1 MQRVLCV
8 LSLLALCAFVVAG
21 SGCAAGG
28 GGGGGGGGTNTN
40 DNNVNDN
47 NVNDN
52 NVNDN
57 NVNDNNVNDNN
68 VNDNNVN
75 DNNVNDNNV
84 NDNEAPALVK
94 TQIVLGNTSDA
105 LRRIEAGDDLVV
117 FASPDSIQFI
127 VPTEYED
134 TITEGTAIP
143 GGGTL
148 YETRTWKVAGKK
160 VALTTGAGGVAI
172 YDTVAGG
179 NPVEVSGVRLAPLPA
194 EPYEAGHM
202 ASAGS
207 YFGVICDPNEVS
219 DGNPVKVID
228 VSGDTPAVISFPTPA
243 TADQTDTPEQ
253 IVVDDNPARVAVVWY
268 NYIYVWDITAPEN
281 PPLEFLFNF
290 GDLGDLD
297 RSVQISFDDDFILLR
312 GDRLE
317 GVVGLLNIAEGTVPE
332 LGNKAPNS
340 PNEEVALANGSF
352 GYFAAE
358 EDVDQIFTGG
368 YVVRTTIGTTDDP
381 AALVA
386 PNRLDEPIDVESD
399 DCITTPGKYG
409 YGSSI
414 AITPDGAR
422 WFIGG
427 VDAIDYDI
435 EFLQMSTGGAFE
447 LFEETATAAEG
458 RSETGYIMASDV
470 STSSNTVAFWALRQF
485 PDSGCIT
492 DDDWVVGFIVL
503 DRLED

>member
-1 MQRVLCV
+1 MQRLFCV
-8 LSLLALCAFVVAG
+8 LALMALGVFVVAG
-21 SGCAAGG
+21 SGCAARPA
-28 GGGGGGGGTNTN
+28 GGGGGGTNT
-40 DNNVNDN
+40 
-47 NVNDN
+47 NDN

-94 TQIVLGNTSDA
+94 TQISLGNTSGG
-105 LRRIEAGDDLVV
+105 LHRIEAGDDLVV
-117 FASPDSIQFI
+117 FASPDSIEYI
-127 VPTEYED
+127 VPTEYDD
-134 TITEGTAIP
+134 TITEGTPIP
-143 GGGTL
+143 GAATL
-148 YETRTWKVAGKK
+148 YETRTWKVEGKK
-160 VALTTGAGGVAI
+160 VALTTSAGRVAI

-179 NPVEVSGVRLAPLPA
+179 NPVEVSGVTLAALPV
-194 EPYEAGHM
+194 EPYVAGHM
-202 ASAGS
+202 ASAGD
-207 YFGVICDPNEVS
+207 YFGVICDPNEVN

-243 TADQTDTPEQ
+243 SAMQTDTPEQ
-253 IVVDDNPARVAVVWY
+253 IVVDDSPARVAVVWY
-268 NYIYVWDITAPEN
+268 NYIYVWDITAPAD
-281 PPLEFLFNF
+281 PALEFEFNL
-290 GDLGDLD
+290 GSALGDLD
-297 RSVQISFDDDFILLR
+297 RSVQIALDGDYIIFR

-317 GVVGLLNIAEGTVPE
+317 GVVGLLNIADGTVTE
-332 LGNKAPNS
+332 LDNKAPNS
-340 PNEEVALANGSF
+340 PNEQVALAAGSF

-358 EDVDQIFTGG
+358 ESVDQIFTGG

-381 AALVA
+381 TALVA
-386 PNRLDEPIDVESD
+386 PNRLDEPVDVESD
-399 DCITTPGKYG
+399 DCISTPGKYG

-422 WFIGG
+422 WFIAGIDA
-427 VDAIDYDI
+427 VDRDI

-447 LFEETATAAEG
+447 LFEETETAAEG
-458 RSETGYIMASDV
+458 RSQSGYIMASDV
-470 STSSNTVAFWALRQF
+470 SASANTVAFWTLRQF

-492 DDDWVVGFIVL
+492 DDDWAVGFIVL